1 VNVRPSLRPLVSLL
15 ALPLVGLAFVLL
27 APSPPPRALWPAG
40 GSAAPAGA
48 LLGAVLFVSLA
59 RGRRRTARVRSPAAL
74 AAGLALATA
83 GAGEEAVWR
92 GFALARLA
100 PSIGVAGALAATTVA
115 FAVTH
120 VPALRVQAAVHLVT
134 GTAFGLV
141 FVASG
146 SLLAAALAHGS
157 YNLLVVLFR
166 VPGRLA
172 WAAELRGVEKRFGA
186 VSALRGVDLALAPGE
201 VVALLG
207 PNGAG
212 KTTLVSILLGLRR
225 PDAGTAEVFGRNP
238 RRWRSRVA
246 VGTTPQEMSF
256 PPTLRVGEVLAFG
269 AAHFQAHVSVLDLLR
284 RFGLEEVAGRQT
296 GGLSGGQRRRLAVA
310 LAFVGEPRL
319 LVLDEPTSG
328 LDVESRRD
336 VWDTIRSYA
345 AGGGTALL
353 TTHSLEEAAAL
364 AGRVV
369 VLADGVVVAD
379 GEPAAIVADESAF
392 LRLTRC
398 PA

>member
-1 VNVRPSLRPLVSLL
+1 MNVRPSLRPLVSLL
-15 ALPLVGLAFVLL
+15 AFPLLGLAFVVL
-27 APSPPPRALWPAG
+27 APSPPPPARWPAAG
-40 GSAAPAGA
+40 VAIPAGA
-48 LLGAVLFVSLA
+48 LLGAVLFAALA
-59 RGRRRTARVRSPAAL
+59 RGRPRTLRIRSPAAL
-74 AAGLALATA
+74 AAALTLATA

-100 PSIGVAGALAATTVA
+100 PSIGIAGALAATTVA
-115 FAVTH
+115 FAATH
-120 VPALRVQAAVHLVT
+120 VPALRVRASVHLVT

-141 FVASG
+141 FVTSG
-146 SLLAAALAHGS
+146 NLAAAALAHGS

-172 WAAELRGVEKRFGA
+172 WAVELRGVEKRFGA
-186 VSALRGVDLALAPGE
+186 VSALRGIALAIAPGE

-212 KTTLVSILLGLRR
+212 KTTLVSIVLGVRR
-225 PDAGTAEVFGRNP
+225 PDVGTAELFGRDP

-256 PPTLRVGEVLAFG
+256 PPTLRVSEVLEFG
-269 AAHFQAHVSVLDLLR
+269 GAHFQAHTPVVELLR
-284 RFGLEEVAGRQT
+284 RFGLAEVADRQT
-296 GGLSGGQRRRLAVA
+296 GGLSGGERRRLAVA

-319 LVLDEPTSG
+319 LVLDEPTAG

-369 VLADGVVVAD
+369 VLAGGVVVAD
-379 GEPAAIVADESAF
+379 GQPAAIVADEDAF
-392 LRLTRC
+392 LRLTRGT
-398 PA
+398 A

>member
-1 VNVRPSLRPLVSLL
+1 MNVRPSLRPVVSMLAFPLL
-15 ALPLVGLAFVLL
+15 GLAFVLL
-27 APSPPPRALWPAG
+27 APSPAPRTQWPAAG
-40 GSAAPAGA
+40 ISAPVGA
-48 LLGAVLFVSLA
+48 LLGAMLFAALT
-59 RGRRRTARVRSPAAL
+59 RGRRRTSRIRSPSAL

-83 GAGEEAVWR
+83 GAGEEAIWR

-100 PSIGVAGALAATTVA
+100 PSIGVAAALAATTVA
-115 FAVTH
+115 FAATH
-120 VPALRVQAAVHLVT
+120 VPAQRAQAAVHLVT
-134 GTAFGLV
+134 GAAFGLV

-146 SLLAAALAHGS
+146 SLAAAALAHGS

-172 WAAELRGVEKRFGA
+172 WAAELHEVEKRFGA
-186 VSALRGVDLALAPGE
+186 VSALRGIELAIAPGE

-212 KTTLVSILLGLRR
+212 KTTLVSILLGIRR
-225 PDAGTAEVFGRNP
+225 PDAGTAELFGRDP
-238 RRWRSRVA
+238 RRWRSRA
-246 VGTTPQEMSF
+246 RVGTTPQEMSF
-256 PPTLRVGEVLAFG
+256 PPTLRVREVLDFG
-269 AAHFQAHVSVLDLLR
+269 AAHFEAHPPVAELLR
-284 RFGLEEVAGRQT
+284 RFGLAEVAGRQT

-310 LAFVGEPRL
+310 LAFVGEPSL

-345 AGGGTALL
+345 ADGGTALL

-379 GEPAAIVADESAF
+379 GEPAVIVADEDAF
-392 LRLTRC
+392 LRLTRST
-398 PA
+398 A